1 MNRHNSSL
9 INEQVTFAEHEEL
22 VSITDLRG
30 VVTYANEVFCRV
42 AGYTSEELIGKNH
55 NIVRHPD
62 MPKAA
67 FADLWDKLKKG
78 QSWRGAV
85 KNRCKDGRYYWVDA
99 FVTPLYEG
107 SNLTGYQSVRRCLS
121 KDLEHR
127 AEVAYEKLNDGKSLI
142 SPLDNPL
149 IKHLGFIIATLVV
162 MAMSHYNLLA
172 MLLFPLLPFIFYFNE
187 LVSTPNYLSALR
199 QNYDSASRYIFSG
212 NKPYNIA
219 DFQIKIL
226 EGKIRTVL
234 GRVIDSTHSLELG
247 VKNLSGAAHTAKQ
260 GIENETTEL
269 LQVAAAV
276 EEMVAS
282 IAEVARNTVMTTDK
296 VNIAHSDCQQATD
309 AMSHTMEQVGKLAIE
324 VAKSAEAAKELASE
338 AEKIGAIMQEIQ
350 GIADQTNLLALNA
363 AIEAAR
369 AGEQGRGFSVVA
381 DEVRALSS
389 RTHSATKQIQVS
401 ISEIQSTLLSW
412 SATMSQGKQ
421 AADDCVVETQK
432 SQQIVHTVFDAISDI
447 SDLAGQISVAAEE
460 QSMVSQEISKSISKI
475 SDASQSNLR
484 QAILTETESTAI
496 GKRAKILA
504 SLGLTFGQ
512 K

>member
-1 MNRHNSSL
+1 
-9 INEQVTFAEHEEL
+9 
-22 VSITDLRG
+22 
-30 VVTYANEVFCRV
+30 
-42 AGYTSEELIGKNH
+42 
-55 NIVRHPD
+55 
-62 MPKAA
+62 
-67 FADLWDKLKKG
+67 
-78 QSWRGAV
+78 
-85 KNRCKDGRYYWVDA
+85 
-99 FVTPLYEG
+99 
-107 SNLTGYQSVRRCLS
+107 
-121 KDLEHR
+121 
-127 AEVAYEKLNDGKSLI
+127 
-142 SPLDNPL
+142 
-149 IKHLGFIIATLVV
+149 
-162 MAMSHYNLLA
+162 MAMSHFSLLA
-172 MLLFPLLPFIFYFNE
+172 MLLFPLLPFMFYFNE
-187 LVSTPNYLSALR
+187 LISTPTYLASLQ
-199 QNYDSASRYIFSG
+199 QNYDSTSRYIFSG
-212 NKPYNIA
+212 NKPHSIA
-219 DFQIKIL
+219 DFHIKML
-226 EGKIRTVL
+226 EGKVRTIL

-247 VKNLSGAAHTAKQ
+247 VQNLAGAAHNAKQ

-282 IAEVARNTVMTTDK
+282 IAEVARNTAMTTDK
-296 VNIAHSDCQQATD
+296 VNIAHGDCQQATD
-309 AMSHTMEQVGKLAIE
+309 AMSHTMQQVGQLASE
-324 VAKSAEAAKELASE
+324 VAKSANAASELAAE

-421 AADDCVVETQK
+421 SADDCVVETQK
-432 SQQIVHTVFDAISDI
+432 SQQIVNTVFDAISDI

-460 QSMVSQEISKSISKI
+460 QSMVSQEIGKSISNI
-475 SDASQSNLR
+475 SDASQGNLR
-484 QAILTETESTAI
+484 QANLTETESTAI